1 MPHPTLTLTLPTTET
16 GWLRIQGDASLQ
28 TLVEAANTPALLKQ
42 ALKRSFSWQ
51 ERNDMNVLRATL
63 SPDQGPLWAAAL
75 LAWDTQIYFDSGDIA
90 PYGAFLKREVKP
102 AGRSSGILI
111 RPEAEQTRWGVA
123 EVARTRR
130 DTPIVG
136 VVAVVDMKG
145 TLVETARVALTGVWQ
160 RTADLAQA
168 PAQLSGAE
176 LSSDAIA
183 KVAAA
188 IAAEV
193 DPRPNFLGSV
203 EYRRAMAEVLSA
215 DALTQCM
222 TE

>member
-1 MPHPTLTLTLPTTET
+1 MPHPTLTLTLPTTES

-75 LAWDTQIYFDSGDIA
+75 LAWGAQIYFDSGETA

-102 AGRSSGILI
+102 SGRSSGIFI
-111 RPEAEQTRWGVA
+111 RPESEQTRWGVA

-136 VVAVVDMKG
+136 VVAVVEMKG
-145 TLVETARVALTGVWQ
+145 TLVGTARVALTGVWQ

-168 PAQLSGAE
+168 PAQLSGVE
-176 LSSDAIA
+176 LSSKAIA

-203 EYRRAMAEVLSA
+203 EYRRAMAEVLSV